1 MTLDIYRNGVPE
13 INIPPFSSL
22 SATQRKQEAQNIV
35 NYVKEQ
41 AQEHGLD
48 LQKDYRNGRGQYLR
62 ILLDRT
68 GQQLHEMYAGSP
80 TENTQRFQEL
90 TDSFDDITAML
101 GEGRLAQNNKRRKQR
116 VQEYHK
122 REKQAT
128 VSIQKIRE
136 IGTSLKEYMLPS
148 SLRLRPI

>member
-1 MTLDIYRNGVPE
+1 
-13 INIPPFSSL
+13 
-22 SATQRKQEAQNIV
+22 
-35 NYVKEQ
+35 
-41 AQEHGLD
+41 
-48 LQKDYRNGRGQYLR
+48 
-62 ILLDRT
+62 
-68 GQQLHEMYAGSP
+68 MYAGSP